1 MKFRHMLA
9 ILAIAAAAVACHKD
23 EKESGSSRSSYKQ
36 ESQWSIIGTIGG
48 ANWDK
53 DIAMKTD
60 GTWHV
65 AFNVVISATDQ
76 FKFRFNKGWDTNFG
90 AASGSSATPGEKV
103 FLAQGGGNLNI
114 AAGTYDVYLA
124 PEIPIAYFLK
134 AGAEFKHAS
143 EGQAVKGA
151 DLAGDYNASLA
162 PASKKSGITYQL
174 NVYSFADSDGDGWGD
189 FQGIIDHL
197 DYLDAIG
204 ATALWLSPVN
214 TSQSYHAYDIKD
226 YYAINPI
233 YGGKGATSSKA
244 QQKLQELCQKAA
256 EKNIDIYIDYVLNHS
271 GDQNDWFKK
280 AIAGNA
286 TYKDYYVISTD
297 YASDVAAGK
306 VDNFAG
312 QTDPHMGAWH
322 SVSAGNAGYSGSK
335 NLKFVLD
342 ATNKS
347 APKLTITETDEAV
360 QSASTESDVNWFVYY
375 TGNTAVKMYKASAAN
390 TYEIVLKPTNDWGV
404 LIKSHA
410 TEWGTDDAY
419 KWGAKAGDQ
428 PVTFGKAKT
437 LVSGKNAN
445 NIIFTANV
453 TSYFASFDKSM
464 PDLNYGPY
472 STCQNSAAFQDLAG
486 SADKWINLG
495 VNGLRLDA
503 VMWIYQCNTD
513 ANVKFLSEWYNHCNA
528 TYKARGGKGDLYM
541 VGEAYDWNAD
551 VVAPYYKGLPSLFD
565 FAYYGTVKDR
575 INSGNG
581 SNLASTIKS
590 IQDKNRTD
598 YNSRKYTHSSGFY
611 DAIKL
616 SNHDENRV
624 ASELGNND
632 QKKRLAGAILLTSPG
647 KPFIYQGEELGYWGV
662 KSSGD
667 QNVRQPIYWEKDGK
681 VPSSWCSFDTSI
693 ISDGMSV
700 SEQAADSRSLL
711 QMYRHFAYARNTH
724 AALAEGTIDPV
735 NSGNNAVA
743 AWKMVAS
750 SETVLVMHNLG
761 GAEVTVTAAVTPDK
775 VIVSS
780 SNGEIKVSGTS
791 VTLPAYSSVV
801 FSVK

>member
-1 MKFRHMLA
+1 MKVKFLA
-9 ILAIAAAAVACHKD
+9 ILAIAALAVACHKD
-23 EKESGSSRSSYKQ
+23 PTGNDSSGKDIRKELTQTSS
-36 ESQWSIIGTIGG
+36 WSVIGTIDGTSW
-48 ANWDK
+48 NK
-53 DIAMKTD
+53 DIAMKTN
-60 GTWHV
+60 GTWHAAFDVTIV
-65 AFNVVISATDQ
+65 ASDE
-76 FKFRFNKGWDTNFG
+76 FKFRFGGGWDVNLG
-90 AASGSSATPGEKV
+90 ATSSSTTTVSVDTKV
-103 FLAQGGGNLNI
+103 NLSQGGGNLKI
-114 AAGTYDVYLA
+114 AAGTYDIYLA
-124 PEIPIAYFLK
+124 PGIPIAYFIK
-134 AGAEFKHAS
+134 AGSKFTHAAEGGG
-143 EGQAVKGA
+143 ETGA
-151 DLAGDYNASLA
+151 DLAGDYSASLA

-214 TSQSYHAYDIKD
+214 ASQSYHAYDIKD
-226 YYAINPI
+226 YNSINPI
-233 YGGKGATSSKA
+233 YGGKNATAAQAQTKLKA
-244 QQKLQELCQKAA
+244 LIDAAA

-271 GDQNDWFKK
+271 GDQCSWFTQAK
-280 AIAGNA
+280 AGNT
-286 TYKDYYVISTD
+286 TYRDYYVF
-297 YASDVAAGK
+297 SDNYQADQAAGRI
-306 VDNFAG
+306 DNFAG
-312 QTDPHMGAWH
+312 QTNPHMGGWH
-322 SVSAGNAGYSGSK
+322 SAVSGNPAYTGGK
-335 NLKFVLD
+335 NLHYKLD
-342 ATNKS
+342 VTSAS
-347 APKLTITETDEAV
+347 APKLTVTETTDAA
-360 QSASTESDVNWFVYY
+360 QSDGDSGWYIFDNDAHQMRKTSDKIFEITLKYPS
-375 TGNTAVKMYKASAAN
+375 GNK
-390 TYEIVLKPTNDWGV
+390 WGV
-404 LIKSHA
+404 LVKDHPS
-410 TEWGTDDAY
+410 EWGDH
-419 KWGAKAGDQ
+419 KWGAPASNPKI
-428 PVTFGKAKT
+428 TFGTPMT
-437 LVSGKNAN
+437 LVKGDAAN
-445 NIIFTANV
+445 DIIFGGV
-453 TSYFASFDKSM
+453 VSFYFGSFSGSM

-472 STCQNSAAFQDLAG
+472 SSCQNSAAFQALAA

-503 VMWIYQCNTD
+503 VMWIYQCHTD

-528 TYKARGGKGDLYM
+528 TYKTRGGKGDLYM
-541 VGEAYDWNAD
+541 VGEAYDWSAD

-590 IQDKNRTD
+590 IQDKNRSA
-598 YNSRKYTHSSGFY
+598 YNSRKYTHTSGFY

-667 QNVRQPIYWEKDGK
+667 QNVRQPIYWEKGGK

-724 AALAEGTIDPV
+724 PALAEGTIEPV

-743 AWKMVAS
+743 AWKMVSS

-761 GAEVTVTAAVTPDK
+761 KAAATVTAAVTPNK